1 MEFEKVIRDRTST
14 RSFKDKRVEKE
25 LLDKILEAGRI
36 APTAKNNQ
44 PQYIFVV
51 ESEEGLS
58 KIDKVSPC
66 RYNAKTC
73 LLVCSNKNKAYNTK
87 KYNSYEMDAT
97 IVATHMMLEAT
108 NLGVDNIWIRMFDN
122 EDVKREFNLPDF
134 IEPVCILNLGYKTD
148 DYTTSP
154 LHLIRKDITK
164 ITEFI

>member
-1 MEFEKVIRDRTST
+1 
-14 RSFKDKRVEKE
+14 
-25 LLDKILEAGRI
+25 
-36 APTAKNNQ
+36 
-44 PQYIFVV
+44 
-51 ESEEGLS
+51 
-58 KIDKVSPC
+58 
-66 RYNAKTC
+66 
-73 LLVCSNKNKAYNTK
+73 
-87 KYNSYEMDAT
+87 MDAT